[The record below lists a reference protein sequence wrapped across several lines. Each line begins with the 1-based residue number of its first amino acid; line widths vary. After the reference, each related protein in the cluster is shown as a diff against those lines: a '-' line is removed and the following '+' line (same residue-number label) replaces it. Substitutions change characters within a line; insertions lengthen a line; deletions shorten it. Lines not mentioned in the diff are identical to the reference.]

1 MKNKMKLWTL
11 LLMLAVFALTGCGGK
26 KDEAADA
33 AQSSEELVE
42 YTAEGVG
49 TFQLPDGFEM
59 ETGESTEG
67 LPYKY
72 ALFTKGEVTIYA
84 SRFGLDAYEQAGVEL
99 PADLQEYSERAGVRQ
114 SLPEEV
120 ADAKFEEDE
129 YGNLF
134 MQYTDEGEHV
144 LYVLKK
150 GTDAY
155 GAVTV
160 YWPEDSETDYSAD
173 AAIWAGKA
181 VLE

>member
-11 LLMLAVFALTGCGGK
+11 LVLAVFVLSGCGGK

-33 AQSSEELVE
+33 VGENEELME
-42 YTAEGVG
+42 YVAEGVG

-59 ETGESTEG
+59 ETGESTDG

-72 ALFTKGEVTIYA
+72 VLFTKGEVTVYA
-84 SRFGLDAYEQAGVEL
+84 SRFGKEAYEQAGVEL
-99 PADLQEYSERAGVRQ
+99 PVDLQEYSTRAGVRQ

-120 ADAKFEEDE
+120 TDAEFEEDE

-134 MQYTDEGEHV
+134 LQYTDQGEHV

-173 AAIWAGKA
+173 AAVWAGTA